1 MSESIEKIQEP
12 ILNGIAMETKLL
24 LYDGTVKFAHQ
35 INEGDILMGDDSN
48 PRHVISIKKIDA
60 SLSKLYKINQIKGE
74 NYIINRDNHI
84 SLKLSRIRNKKT
96 NSLIINGTEYT
107 KDSVVDMRLS
117 DYIALNT
124 TTQLDFKGYKVP
136 VDFKL
141 ETLIFDPYIIGIW
154 LVDAS
159 TLYTNEI
166 TISDPLILYEC
177 FEILQK
183 YDMKLEFVKGNRY
196 SINYENSSKKFN
208 DILTSLNLIDCKCI
222 PTIYKINS
230 RENRMKLLAGIIDCE
245 GFFNNNCYELTLKD
259 EKLADDIV
267 FLCNSLGLHTSKSVQ
282 KNTHY
287 YRLIISGNLTDIPVF
302 DPKKKM
308 SERKQIKNIL
318 HTGIKIEPLSDV
330 NMCLEFTVDGNG
342 RFLVS
347 DFTVIHS

>member
-1 MSESIEKIQEP
+1 MSELQEP
-12 ILNGIAMETKLL
+12 LLNGIAMETKLL
-24 LYDGTVKFAHQ
+24 LHDGTIKFAHQ
-35 INEGDILMGDDSN
+35 INPGDILMGDDST
-48 PRHVISIKKIDA
+48 PRHVISVKKIDA
-60 SLSKLYKINQIKGE
+60 SQSKLYKVKQIKGE
-74 NYIINRDNHI
+74 NYIINRDNYI
-84 SLKLSRIRNKKT
+84 SLKLSRIRNTKT
-96 NSLIINGTEYT
+96 NSLKINENEYT
-107 KDSVVDMRLS
+107 KDTVVDIRLS
-117 DYIALNT
+117 DYIALNN
-124 TTQLDFKGYKVP
+124 TTQLDFKGYKVA
-136 VDFKL
+136 VDFKVD
-141 ETLIFDPYIIGIW
+141 TLIFDPYIIGIW

-159 TLYTNEI
+159 TLSTNEI

-196 SINYENSSKKFN
+196 SINYENSSRKFN

-222 PTIYKINS
+222 PSVYKINS

-245 GFFNNNCYELTLKD
+245 GFFNNNCYELTVKD
-259 EKLADDIV
+259 EKLVDDIV
-267 FLCNSLGLHTSKSVQ
+267 FLCNSLGFYTSKSVQ

-302 DPKKKM
+302 DPRKKM

-330 NMCLEFTVDGNG
+330 NMSLEFTIDGNG
-342 RFLVS
+342 RFLTS